1 MSLPIGTRI
10 LVWSGRFLWLVGL
23 AALAAWACG
32 RVLSDRWLWSQY
44 LLWIPSVMIVPGA
57 VVAAAMGILLA
68 RLARRGGVVR
78 SGFFRPLVAITLL
91 AGGVACWTTLYTDLR
106 LLSRPVEAPPPDQRL
121 RVVHWNCSDDFGVR
135 WTQDILD
142 LHPDLVVIN
151 PASYQPWGPIIE
163 GMGPGATVM
172 FLHGFTII
180 SKPTVT
186 LMGET
191 SLHVEPGEG
200 IDPRQKSGMTSRVDP
215 GRAVW
220 LQLDTRGRF
229 GRSFT
234 VWLLDLPSDVS
245 LPRRLVT
252 DEAARA
258 IAESDSHPR
267 VPRGQS
273 GFEPAGGVG
282 RGFPPPDL
290 VIGDMNIPRGSASL
304 ERLTGGLANAYDQ
317 AGHGFV
323 ATWPYRSPLWHLDQ
337 AFIGTA
343 FRATAYAALDL
354 GGGTHRGQLVD
365 VALHSAP

>member
-1 MSLPIGTRI
+1 MPQPLVIRL
-10 LVWSGRFLWLVGL
+10 LVWSGRLLWLVGL

-32 RVLSDRWLWSQY
+32 QVLNDRWLWSQY

-57 VVAAAMGILLA
+57 IVAAATGILLA
-68 RLARRGGVVR
+68 RLARRGGAVR
-78 SGFFRPLVAITLL
+78 SGFFRPLAAITVLVG
-91 AGGVACWTTLYTDLR
+91 AVACWTTVNTDLR
-106 LLSRPVEAPPPDQRL
+106 LLSRAAEAPPPDRRL
-121 RVVHWNCSDDFGVR
+121 RVVHWNASDDIGVR

-151 PASYQPWGPIIE
+151 PASNQPWGPIIE

-172 FLHGFTII
+172 FLRGFTVI
-180 SKPTVT
+180 SKPSVS
-186 LMGET
+186 LMGEI
-191 SLHVEPGEG
+191 SLRVEPGEG
-200 IDPRQKSGMTSRVDP
+200 IDPRQKSGLTSRVDP
-215 GRAVW
+215 GRAAW
-220 LQLDTRGRF
+220 LQLDTRAKF

-245 LPRRLVT
+245 LSRRLVT
-252 DEAARA
+252 QEAARA

-267 VPRGQS
+267 IPKGQS
-273 GFEPAGGVG
+273 GFEPASELH

-304 ERLTGGLANAYDQ
+304 ERLTGGLVNAYDQ
-317 AGHGFV
+317 TGHGFV

-337 AFIGTA
+337 AFIGA
-343 FRATAYAALDL
+343 GYRATAYTSLDL